1 MSEECVDL
9 KNIKYQTM
17 LLNGNSKIDSDKVNT
32 PNVEDLLSKENT
44 ENKLKPWSKLGTTEQ
59 YKKIDQ
65 YISTIKP
72 KARQKELK
80 IFLFKSL
87 KNKKI
92 QRTKDVV
99 YDAVKGIIKS
109 IPGLK
114 FDTNKNRFTL
124 KRIDK
129 KNSTLK
135 GLPIKHRKKTQ
146 KYKKQHEENKKTSKE
161 PKEPKEPKKKTSKE
175 PKKPKKPKKSKEP
188 KEPKKKTSHKK
199 KEKKK

>member
-161 PKEPKEPKKKTSKE
+161 SNE

>member
-1 MSEECVDL
+1 MSEDCVDL

-17 LLNGNSKIDSDKVNT
+17 LLNSNSKIDSDKVNT

-59 YKKIDQ
+59 YKKIEQ

-72 KARQKELK
+72 KSRQKALK

-92 QRTKDVV
+92 QRTKDVI
-99 YDAVKGIIKS
+99 YDSNKGIIKS

-135 GLPIKHRKKTQ
+135 GLPMKHRKKTQ
-146 KYKKQHEENKKTSKE
+146 KNKVSKE
-161 PKEPKEPKKKTSKE
+161 VKDKVVKKVKDKVV
-175 PKKPKKPKKSKEP
+175 KKVKDKAVKKVKDKAVKKVKD
-188 KEPKKKTSHKK
+188 KAVKKVKQKAIK
-199 KEKKK
+199 